1 MQAAKIEAD
10 QLELYKCY
18 SSKSTQERAAELP
31 IDLSG
36 MWKYHGR
43 EKTTNYRHITRYLY
57 TKFLMITVKEPLSC
71 LFEYCAKGDRKLFF
85 R

>member
-36 MWKYHGR
+36 MWKYHRR
-43 EKTTNYRHITRYLY
+43 ENNQKVSTHHA
-57 TKFLMITVKEPLSC
+57 VPLHKIPYDYS
-71 LFEYCAKGDRKLFF
+71 
-85 R
+85 